1 MDIDTTSINDLPI
14 NPNNV
19 APTNNNDVIDQLNVT
34 TNNIVNDKNV
44 IYDNLTQ
51 EKKVRFNDELVTP
64 EFVNKNLQENKNKS
78 EHEKFVFNN
87 EHKVIII
94 SVFLF
99 FIFFDSKFKKYIL
112 NILVQIFGNFLKN
125 ETGSISTIGTFF
137 YALTYGLVLYTCV
150 SFIDL
155 SSFYLSF

>member
-1 MDIDTTSINDLPI
+1 MDIDTTSINELPI
-14 NPNNV
+14 NPSNNV
-19 APTNNNDVIDQLNVT
+19 PSNNNDVIDNINLT

-44 IYDNLTQ
+44 IYDNLVQ
-51 EKKVRFNDELVTP
+51 EKKVRFDDELIKP
-64 EFVNKNLQENKNKS
+64 EFVNKNLEENKNKS
-78 EHEKFVFNN
+78 QQETFVFKN
-87 EHKVIII
+87 EHKVIVLSIF
-94 SVFLF
+94 VF
-99 FIFFDSKFKKYIL
+99 FIFFDNKFKKYIL

-150 SFIDL
+150 SFIDI